1 MKTFSGQMTW
11 VLLLESSGVCVTQV
25 KKLKTISSLKDDSDI
40 DPNCVGTVP
49 SRESDTADLED
60 SDDSE
65 SQHSGQSVCA
75 QAV

>member
-11 VLLLESSGVCVTQV
+11 VLLLEASVVCITQM
-25 KKLKTISSLKDDSDI
+25 KKPKTISSLKNDSDI

-60 SDDSE
+60 SDDLE
-65 SQHSGQSVCA
+65 S
-75 QAV
+75 